1 MKLQPHHIFPYAAY
15 GLKIVTQFGVDVPK
29 DGHVYTVCGVAFKSD
44 RFETPINK
52 EGLMFEV
59 KEKPGKEMSQRY
71 FEFKP
76 MLRPLDLTKPITVDG
91 IEIVPIVAILHEY
104 NSLLAGGEPYTEK
117 DLSKNP
123 MYWEYWAVE
132 KLFQWHFDVFG
143 LIEQGLAVEL
153 T

>member
-1 MKLQPHHIFPYAAY
+1 MKLQPHHIAPYLPFE
-15 GLKIVTQFGVDVPK
+15 LKIIGNTHGYVKTLSGLHNEDVYVTEQNN
-29 DGHVYTVCGVAFKSD
+29 T
-44 RFETPINK
+44 
-52 EGLMFEV
+52 
-59 KEKPGKEMSQRY
+59 RY
-71 FEFKP
+71 GAWADLTDIKLI
-76 MLRPLDLTKPITVDG
+76 LRPLDLTKPITVDG
-91 IEIVPIVAILHEY
+91 IEIFPIVEILHQY

-132 KLFQWHFDVFG
+132 KLFEWHFDVFG